1 MLNLLNSN
9 TVAKNTCKLNNK
21 DAHMLLSLHY
31 DDVGL
36 DKSDCYWAHFVTVT
50 WQWSDDVEGITFLKY
65 DAFDELRQS
74 VYESRVAELVV
85 NRREQVGLALYNALT
100 KDVDG
105 VIRQGS
111 HAYSKTDDKVET
123 NIALGEY
130 GDLQTVKDVFTD
142 TYSSHYGQQQTIVIA
157 IKKDATKEAIKKI
170 DSNFDKF
177 AKQNNIT
184 KTVVSFK
191 KQAKKKSA

>member
-21 DAHMLLSLHY
+21 EAHMLLSLQY

-36 DKSDCYWAHFVTVT
+36 KEIDSYWAHFVTVT

-65 DAFDELRQS
+65 DAYDELRQS
-74 VYESRVAELVV
+74 VYESRVAELVEK
-85 NRREQVGLALYNALT
+85 RREQVGLALYNALT

-111 HAYSKTDDKVET
+111 TEYSKPDDKVET

-130 GDLQTVKDVFTD
+130 EEFQTVKDVFTNI
-142 TYSSHYGQQQTIVIA
+142 YSSHHDKQQTIVIA
-157 IKKDATKEAIKKI
+157 IKKDATQNAIKKI
-170 DSNFDKF
+170 DSNFEKF
-177 AKQNNIT
+177 AKQNNI
-184 KTVVSFK
+184 KGTVVSFR